1 MNPNNLIKVTI
12 VDDHDL
18 IRKCLQELLNHWRYT
33 VISQAANGKDF
44 LDLLV
49 KGIIPDICI
58 LDMRMPEMDGYE
70 TTKVVKEKWP
80 EIKIIA
86 YSMDFKDPYA
96 QQPKGADA
104 IVSKSSP
111 YQELQE
117 ALALLST
124 QIVNNYN
131 KNRTG

>member
-1 MNPNNLIKVTI
+1 MNPNSPIKVAI

-18 IRKCLQELLNHWRYT
+18 IRKCLQELLTLWGYL
-33 VISQAANGKDF
+33 VIHQSANGKDF

-80 EIKIIA
+80 GIKIIA
-86 YSMDFKDPYA
+86 YSMDFSDPDA
-96 QQPKGADA
+96 EGPEGADA
-104 IVSKSSP
+104 LVSKSGS
-111 YQELQE
+111 YQELKDTLYQ
-117 ALALLST
+117 LST
-124 QIVNNYN
+124 QIVM
-131 KNRTG
+131 KE